1 MSRSMLAAMLGVAA
15 LVTLPAVIA
24 DAEETICPGGPR
36 ENWVSDAAVTEK
48 LRAMIDK
55 DFALGLD
62 KGCYEAEV
70 VIDDDTMIDI
80 YVDPVTTEVVRIRT
94 AGEEDS

>member
-1 MSRSMLAAMLGVAA
+1 MSKPIIAAIVGAAILLAVPVA
-15 LVTLPAVIA
+15 IA
-24 DAEETICPGGPR
+24 DAEEAICPDGPR
-36 ENWVSDAAVTEK
+36 ERWASDTAVSEK
-48 LRAMIDK
+48 LKAMIDK
-55 DFALGLD
+55 EFALGLD

-70 VIDDDTMIDI
+70 MIDDDTMIDI